1 MHLISFK
8 QLNRLIG
15 MIERIDRL
23 LLNEDT
29 KICINCFSSIKSFHW
44 SIVYDI
50 NEQTIML
57 VQN

>member
-1 MHLISFK
+1 MYLISFK

-29 KICINCFSSIKSFHW
+29 KI
-44 SIVYDI
+44 
-50 NEQTIML
+50 
-57 VQN
+57 